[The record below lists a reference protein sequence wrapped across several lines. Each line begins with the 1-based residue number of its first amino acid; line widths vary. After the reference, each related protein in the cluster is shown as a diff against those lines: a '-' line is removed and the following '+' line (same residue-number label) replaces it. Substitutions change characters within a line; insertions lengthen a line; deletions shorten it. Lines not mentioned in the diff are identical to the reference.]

1 MLEVYVSSALR
12 LCTTQLSPWVLGL
25 NQDSSSKVLLEAM
38 RTWKVLMQTNK
49 LL

>member
-1 MLEVYVSSALR
+1 MLEVCVSSALR
-12 LCTTQLSPWVLGL
+12 LCATQLGPWVLGL
-25 NQDSSSKVLLEAM
+25 NRDSSSEVLLEAM